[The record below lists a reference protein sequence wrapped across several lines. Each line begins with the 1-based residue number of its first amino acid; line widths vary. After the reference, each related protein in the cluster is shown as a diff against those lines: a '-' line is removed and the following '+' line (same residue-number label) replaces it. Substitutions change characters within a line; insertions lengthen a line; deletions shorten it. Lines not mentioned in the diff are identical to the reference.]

1 MCVEIVKPSVEKMEL
16 GLDPVKKIEQIL
28 RVCTKSEDKI
38 TETSGEALIKKCI
51 TLKHLS
57 ILRHYRICVVLTDV
71 EFMTQV
77 KLKYIN
83 RYIDVILAD
92 VNSNTFTLIGNF
104 QTFRDLLQRL
114 VIGEGESS
122 FVLKLYGLLCNRYK
136 VFFEDMKITYV
147 EPEERDNCFEDI
159 EYMTLKITTDIG
171 IARQFTR
178 HTEMSAMQESTR
190 YVDYSEVFP
199 VVSPINKEKE
209 PGVFSQW
216 KLVMEELHVAYRLM
230 AKNRIP
236 KDVRRSILPLCLKTD
251 LYLTAPLD
259 AWGRFIETRSAHNVH
274 YGAKALMPA
283 IINEYNALIAYC
295 DKYGKVK

>member
-1 MCVEIVKPSVEKMEL
+1 MCVKIVKPSVEKVEI

-38 TETSGEALIKKCI
+38 TETSGEAIVKKCI

-57 ILRHYRICVVLTDV
+57 ILRHYRVCVVLTDV
-71 EFMTQV
+71 EFTTQL

-83 RYIDVILAD
+83 RYIDVSLD
-92 VNSNTFTLIGNF
+92 DPDSNKFTLIGNL
-104 QTFRDLLQRL
+104 QTFRDLLHRL
-114 VIGEGESS
+114 HVTNGESR
-122 FVLKLYGLLCNRYK
+122 FVLKLYGLLCQRYK
-136 VFFEDMKITYV
+136 VFFEDMKITYI
-147 EPEERDNCFEDI
+147 EPQECNNCFEDI
-159 EYMTLKITTDIG
+159 DYMTLKITTDIG

-190 YVDYSEVFP
+190 YVDYSETFP
-199 VVSPINKEKE
+199 VVSPINENKE
-209 PGVFSQW
+209 PGLFSQW
-216 KLVMEELHVAYRLM
+216 KLVMEELHVAYRMM
-230 AKNRIP
+230 AKNRTP

-274 YGAKALMPA
+274 YGVKALLSA
-283 IINEYNALIAYC
+283 IINEYNAAIAYSE
-295 DKYGKVK
+295 KYGNR